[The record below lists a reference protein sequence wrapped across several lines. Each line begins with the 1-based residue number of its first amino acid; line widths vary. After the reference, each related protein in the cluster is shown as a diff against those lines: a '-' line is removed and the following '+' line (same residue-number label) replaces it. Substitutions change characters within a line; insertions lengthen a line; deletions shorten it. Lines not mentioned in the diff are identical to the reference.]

1 MKKVE
6 LKAYLF
12 EELPEKAQENLID
25 IQTEINSMDWDTYF
39 ADDVINDW
47 VEVLKEKGFNDAV
60 INYSGFYSQGDGA
73 SFTCSYIDLNK
84 LSEVLALIPDG
95 KKKRYAVIFERLM
108 EKALVKRTDSYY
120 CHELTTSLILL
131 NRLDHYGHSRAQKAL
146 QDFIDYNYKF
156 IKKYIVELNDE
167 IYQDLKED
175 YESYTSEECAREQLI
190 EKDYHYLYINNR
202 TIEISDYTTGDKEII
217 ELS

>member
-1 MKKVE
+1 MKGVK

-25 IQTEINSMDWDTYF
+25 IQTENNSLDWDNYF

-47 VEVLKEKGFNDAV
+47 AEVLKEKGFHDAI
-60 INYSGFYSQGDGA
+60 INYSGFCSQGDGA

-84 LSEVLALIPDG
+84 LSEVLALIPEG
-95 KKKRYAVIFERLM
+95 KKKRYAVIFERLL
-108 EKALVKRTDSYY
+108 EKASVKRTNSRYY
-120 CHELTTSLILL
+120 HEQSTSLVML

-146 QDFIDYNYKF
+146 QEFIDDNYNF
-156 IKKYIVELNDE
+156 IKEYIVALNVE
-167 IYQDLKED
+167 IYQNLKED
-175 YESYTSEECAREQLI
+175 YESHTSTERAREQLI

-217 ELS
+217 ELD